1 MTRRIRLS
9 DRSVSRLRAEKT
21 EYTVWDTR
29 VADLGV
35 RVRPSGYRT
44 FVFLEQRDGT
54 SQRRTLG
61 PVNLMSVEE
70 AHARCRD
77 RKTDKDAGMEQTG
90 RANPVPL
97 FREFV
102 ANAWKAECHVRYKPS
117 FRRSVDHMLTRQL
130 LPVFGDQPI
139 DSVERTAVNRWFDS
153 YSMTAPGGANKA
165 LGLLRQIMNRA
176 MVHGH
181 VQTNPASA
189 IRRNPERR
197 MTRFLSRE
205 ETARLHAELV
215 RCVSERPSR
224 QAQADIIR
232 LLLFTGCRRGEI
244 LHLKWKEVGDDVL
257 DLSDSKTGPR
267 RVYLNSAAR
276 SIIAR
281 QPRTDSPFVFPSPG
295 DLSRPLSETMSLWY
309 LVRERAEIGDVRLHD
324 LRHNLAS
331 HAVMQGVPLPT
342 VAKLLGHRR
351 ISMTLRY
358 AHVHD
363 KEVEAAAER
372 VGRII
377 TNIWEPSGS

>member
-9 DRSVSRLRAEKT
+9 DRNVSGLRAEKR
-21 EYTVWDTR
+21 EYTVWDVR

-44 FVFLEQRDGT
+44 FVCLEQHEGT
-54 SQRRTLG
+54 SRRHTLG
-61 PVNLMSVEE
+61 PVNLMSVEQ
-70 AHARCRD
+70 ARARCRD
-77 RKTDKDAGMEQTG
+77 RQIDKDTGMEQTDNS
-90 RANPVPL
+90 NPVPL
-97 FREFV
+97 FRHFV
-102 ANAWKAECHVRYKPS
+102 ANAWKMECHVRYKPS
-117 FRRSVDHMLTRQL
+117 SRRGIDHMLTRQL

-139 DSVERTAVNRWFDS
+139 DRIERTAVNRWFDS
-153 YSMTAPGGANKA
+153 YSMTAPGGANMA
-165 LGLLRQIMNRA
+165 LDLLRQIMNRA

-189 IRRNPERR
+189 IRRNPGRR

-205 ETARLHAELV
+205 ETARLHVELA

-232 LLLFTGCRRGEI
+232 LLLFTGCRCGEI
-244 LHLKWKEVGDDVL
+244 RNLKWKDVGDEVL

-276 SIIAR
+276 NIIES

-295 DLSRPLSETMSLWY
+295 DPSRPLSRSMPLWY
-309 LVRERAEIGDVRLHD
+309 LVRERAGIGDVRLHD

-342 VAKLLGHRR
+342 VAKLLGHRQ

-372 VGRII
+372 IGRII
-377 TNIWEPSGS
+377 TNIWDPSGS

>member
-1 MTRRIRLS
+1 MTRRTRLS
-9 DRSVSRLRAEKT
+9 DRSVSRLRTERT

-29 VADLGV
+29 VTDLGV

-44 FVFLEQRDGT
+44 FVFLEQRGGT
-54 SQRRTLG
+54 SRRHTLG
-61 PVNLMSVEE
+61 PVNLMSADE
-70 AHARCRD
+70 ARARCRG
-77 RKTDKDAGMEQTG
+77 RETDKDVGMEQTD
-90 RANPVPL
+90 RTNPMPL
-97 FREFV
+97 FRHFV
-102 ANAWKAECHVRYKPS
+102 ANAWKVECYVRYKSS
-117 FRRSVDHMLTRQL
+117 FRRSIDHILTRQL
-130 LPVFGDQPI
+130 LPVFGGQPI
-139 DSVERTAVNRWFDS
+139 DSIERTAVNRWFDS

-165 LGLLRQIMNRA
+165 LSLLHQIMNRA

-189 IRRNPERR
+189 IPRNPERR

-205 ETARLHAELV
+205 ETGRLHAELT

-232 LLLFTGCRRGEI
+232 LLLFTGCRCGEI
-244 LHLKWKEVGDDVL
+244 RHLKWKEVGDDVL

-281 QPRTDSPFVFPSPG
+281 QPRTDSPLVFPFPG
-295 DLSRPLSETMSLWY
+295 DPSRPSSRAMSLWY
-309 LVRERAEIGDVRLHD
+309 LVRGRAGIGDVRLHD

-351 ISMTLRY
+351 MSMTLRY

-372 VGRII
+372 IGRII
-377 TNIWEPSGS
+377 TNIWDPSGS